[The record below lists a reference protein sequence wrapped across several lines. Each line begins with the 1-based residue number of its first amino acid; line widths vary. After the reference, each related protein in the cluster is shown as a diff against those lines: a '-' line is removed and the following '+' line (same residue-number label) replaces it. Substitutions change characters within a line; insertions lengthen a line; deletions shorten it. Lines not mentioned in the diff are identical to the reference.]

1 MTETSKERRERIKK
15 QNKHLHENKQKYI
28 DLLNVAIK
36 KATPTQ
42 KETFLSAQR
51 AAQFESFENFDDET
65 LLSVDKLIDK
75 VFEGE

>member
-15 QNKHLHENKQKYI
+15 QNKRLHENKQKYI
-28 DLLNVAIK
+28 DLLSVAIK

-42 KETFLSAQR
+42 EEMFLNAQR

-65 LLSVDKLIDK
+65 LLSVNKLIDK
-75 VFEGE
+75 AFESE